1 MAALAVHSCAHD
13 SNQANARELTI
24 TLEDMD
30 DLQLDR
36 IADHGDWIDTIP
48 EIETDDAKAQ
58 TNANE
63 LTRGCHDEY

>member
-1 MAALAVHSCAHD
+1 M
-13 SNQANARELTI
+13 

-48 EIETDDAKAQ
+48 EIETGDAEAQ
-58 TNANE
+58 TIANE
-63 LTRGCHDEY
+63 LTRGRHDEY